1 MPTLPECNMHADLVD
16 AIRLFR
22 RDQELALDYIHG
34 RLGIPV
40 PRTAFAWAADA
51 HKRIAAVSSI
61 AIAEGVT
68 LYVHGVGIEVTHPD
82 FHIDYDY
89 GPAGQCECFDK
100 WRLSLHRHIRLKLP
114 KPVDDPRPLEDWLS
128 NAVKGGELTRVADS
142 YSMFYNP
149 SLTSKW
155 SPTAENGG

>member
-1 MPTLPECNMHADLVD
+1 MNANLDD

-22 RDQELALDYIHG
+22 RDQELALDYVHG

-61 AIAEGVT
+61 AIADGVT
-68 LYVHGVGIEVTHPD
+68 LYVHGVGIEVKHPD

-89 GPAGQCECFDK
+89 GPAGQCDCFDK
-100 WRLSLHRHIRLKLP
+100 WRLSLHRHLRLKLP
-114 KPVDDPRPLEDWLS
+114 NPVDDPRPLEDWLCD
-128 NAVKGGELTRVADS
+128 AVRRSELTRVVNS
-142 YSMFYNP
+142 YSLFYNP
-149 SLTSKW
+149 SIPCKW
-155 SPTAENGG
+155 SPNSENVG